1 MSKQFKYIFII
12 IFLLFIIFEF
22 SYLYIFPKLINSNV
36 NKIIKIF
43 ENKSNVVL
51 NYDKFNFKTKLD
63 FSCSLNIDNLNIKTK
78 QNINI
83 LNLEQTNF
91 EFYPLKIIFKIVD
104 LKSLYIKNLKLNIS
118 RDKEGFFNFIN
129 IPLKSTNLKLKYNN
143 INVNL

>member
-63 FSCSLNIDNLNIKTK
+63 FSCSLNIDNLNIKT
-78 QNINI
+78 IHI
-83 LNLEQTNF
+83 LN
-91 EFYPLKIIFKIVD
+91 
-104 LKSLYIKNLKLNIS
+104 
-118 RDKEGFFNFIN
+118 
-129 IPLKSTNLKLKYNN
+129 
-143 INVNL
+143 